1 MKGKK
6 LTRRMM
12 DFLDKRNINPDG
24 WYYLKNTSTE
34 LIISNKDSGE
44 TLTFNKEDYD
54 NILF

>member
-1 MKGKK
+1 
-6 LTRRMM
+6 M